1 MAPVSKL
8 RRFHPPERLVR
19 WSVLLLLSP
28 VACYGGLEAS
38 NNSSSGGGEGG
49 SDEGTEELCDP
60 DAPDAA
66 VRHGRKLSRLE
77 YRNVITDV
85 LDLPPSDE
93 FPGPLGVS
101 QSGFSTEPALNLVG
115 EITVENLMHA
125 AEEVAEALPA
135 ALGNMLPC
143 ATSDQDTACVDE
155 FLATTG
161 RRLFRRTLTEGE
173 RNMLVAVYE
182 SERADEASFGD
193 AVAVMT
199 AQMLQMPAFL
209 YTMEAPADG
218 DEPRALTGIELASRL
233 SFYMWNS
240 APDDELLD
248 RAESGDLEDAEA
260 IAEEADRM
268 FEDPRASRGFAR
280 FFREWAQIEMLT
292 LSNKDA
298 ASFPYLSAPLMSA
311 VNESFERYVTDAAR
325 SGMTLAEL
333 LTEPA
338 TYVNGDLAPLFDVDA
353 PDEWTRIE
361 LPADRYA
368 GMVTQPAFLAGLAH
382 STEASY
388 VLRGRFVR
396 KRLLCEALPPP
407 PGDAMSA
414 FAELE
419 KPAEPTARDLSDVV
433 RDQSQ
438 CQSCHDVIDP
448 VGLAF
453 EHFDAMGA
461 WRDEYLSGKSI
472 DPADAVLV
480 GEDEIEFTDHVDLM
494 RQLSEREDTLRC
506 FARQVYRYEASRLDT
521 EDDAC
526 NVAQISEAMAEADG
540 RLDEAFLAVTRT
552 EGFMYR
558 RGE

>member
-1 MAPVSKL
+1 
-8 RRFHPPERLVR
+8 
-19 WSVLLLLSP
+19 LLSTT
-28 VACYGGLEAS
+28 ACYGGLDA
-38 NNSSSGGGEGG
+38 NSSSGGGEGNGEGG

-60 DAPDAA
+60 DAPDGA

-77 YRNVITDV
+77 YRNVIEDV
-85 LDLPPSDE
+85 LDVPPSDE

-101 QSGFSTEPALNLVG
+101 QSGYSTEPALNLVG
-115 EITVENLMHA
+115 EVTVESLMHA
-125 AEEVAEALPA
+125 AEDVAEALPA
-135 ALGNMLPC
+135 GLGERLPC
-143 ATSDQDTACVDE
+143 ATSAQDTACVDE
-155 FLATTG
+155 YLATVG
-161 RRLFRRTLTEGE
+161 RRLFRRSLTEGE
-173 RNMLVAVYE
+173 RNMLVAIYE

-209 YTMEAPADG
+209 YVMEAPADD
-218 DEPRALTGIELASRL
+218 DEARPLTGIELASRL

-240 APDDELLD
+240 APDDALLD
-248 RAESGDLEDAEA
+248 RAESGDLEDPEA
-260 IAEEADRM
+260 IAEEAARM

-280 FFREWAQIEMLT
+280 FFREWVQIEMLE

-298 ASFPYLSAPLMSA
+298 ATFPYLNPPLVTA

-325 SGMTLAEL
+325 SGMTLGEL
-333 LTEPA
+333 LTDPS
-338 TYVNGDLAPLFDVDA
+338 TYVNADLAPLLDSYGMDASDDWERVDM
-353 PDEWTRIE
+353 PE
-361 LPADRYA
+361 DRFA
-368 GMVTQPAFLAGLAH
+368 GIVTQPAFLAGLAH

-396 KRLLCEALPPP
+396 KRLLCDALPPP

-414 FAELE
+414 FAELD
-419 KPAEPTARDLSDVV
+419 KPEDPTARDLSNIV
-433 RDQSQ
+433 REQAE
-438 CQSCHDVIDP
+438 CKSCHDAIDP

-453 EHFDAMGA
+453 ENFDAMGA
-461 WRDEYLSGKSI
+461 WRDEYLGGKSI
-472 DPADAVLV
+472 DPADVVVV

-494 RQLSEREDTLRC
+494 RQLSEREDVLRC

-521 EDDAC
+521 KEDAC
-526 NVAQISEAMAEADG
+526 NVAQVSEAMMEADG

>member
-1 MAPVSKL
+1 M
-8 RRFHPPERLVR
+8 R
-19 WSVLLLLSP
+19 WSLCSLLTTT
-28 VACYGGLEAS
+28 ACYGGLDA
-38 NNSSSGGGEGG
+38 NSSSGDGDDNGDGG

-60 DAPDAA
+60 DAPDGA
-66 VRHGRKLSRLE
+66 VRRGRKLSRLE
-77 YRNVITDV
+77 YRNVIEDV

-125 AEEVAEALPA
+125 AEDVAEALPA
-135 ALGNMLPC
+135 DLSQLLPC
-143 ATSDQDTACVDE
+143 ATSGQDTACVDE

-173 RNMLVAVYE
+173 RNMLVAIYE

-209 YTMEAPADG
+209 YVMEEPADE
-218 DEPRALTGIELASRL
+218 DEARALSGIELASRL

-248 RAESGDLEDAEA
+248 RAEQGDLEDPEA
-260 IAEEADRM
+260 IAEEAERM

-280 FFREWAQIEMLT
+280 FFREWVQIEMLD

-298 ASFPYLSAPLMSA
+298 ATFPYLNAPLVNA

-325 SGMTLAEL
+325 SGMTLTEL
-333 LTEPA
+333 LTDPS
-338 TYVNGDLAPLFDVDA
+338 TYVNADLAPMLDVDA
-353 PDEWTRIE
+353 GDEWERIE
-361 LPADRYA
+361 MPEDRYS
-368 GMVTQPAFLAGLAH
+368 GIVTQPAFLAGLAH

-414 FAELE
+414 FAELD
-419 KPAEPTARDLSDVV
+419 KPEDPTARDLSDIV
-433 RDQSQ
+433 RDQAE
-438 CQSCHDVIDP
+438 CKSCHDVIDP

-453 EHFDAMGA
+453 ENFDAMGA

-472 DPADAVLV
+472 DPADSVLV

-494 RQLSEREDTLRC
+494 RQLSEREEVLRC

-521 EDDAC
+521 KEDAC
-526 NVAQISEAMAEADG
+526 NVAQISEAMVEADG

>member
-1 MAPVSKL
+1 M
-8 RRFHPPERLVR
+8 
-19 WSVLLLLSP
+19 LLLLP
-28 VACYGGLEAS
+28 TACYGGLDA
-38 NNSSSGGGEGG
+38 NGSGSGDGDDGG

-60 DAPDAA
+60 DAPDGA
-66 VRHGRKLSRLE
+66 VRQGRKLSRLE

-125 AEEVAEALPA
+125 AEEVAEGLPA
-135 ALGNMLPC
+135 KLSMLLPC
-143 ATSDQDTACVDE
+143 ATSSQDPACVDE
-155 FLATTG
+155 YLATTG

-173 RNMLVAVYE
+173 RNMLVAIYE

-209 YTMEAPADG
+209 YVMEAPVDD
-218 DEPRALTGIELASRL
+218 DEARALTGIELASRL

-240 APDDELLD
+240 VPDDALLD
-248 RAESGDLEDAEA
+248 RAEEGDLEDPEA
-260 IAEEADRM
+260 IAEEAARM
-268 FEDPRASRGFAR
+268 FEDSRASRGFAR

-292 LSNKDA
+292 PTDKNA
-298 ASFPYLSAPLMSA
+298 ARFPYLSAPLVAA
-311 VNESFERYVTDAAR
+311 VNESFERYVTNAAR
-325 SGMTLAEL
+325 SGMTLTEL
-333 LTEPA
+333 LTDPA
-338 TYVNGDLAPLFDVDA
+338 TYVNADLAPLFDVDA
-353 PDEWTRIE
+353 DEDWDRIE
-361 LPADRYA
+361 LPADRYS
-368 GMVTQPAFLAGLAH
+368 GIVTQPAFLAGLAH
-382 STEASY
+382 STESSY

-414 FAELE
+414 FAELD
-419 KPAEPTARDLSDVV
+419 KPAEPTARELSDVV

-438 CQSCHDVIDP
+438 CSSCHDVIDP

-453 EHFDAMGA
+453 ENFDAMGT
-461 WRDEYLSGKSI
+461 WRDEYLSGKAI
-472 DPADAVLV
+472 DPADSVLV

-494 RQLSEREDTLRC
+494 RQLSEREETQRC
-506 FARQVYRYEASRLDT
+506 FARQVFRYEVSRLDT
-521 EDDAC
+521 KEDAC
-526 NVAQISEAMAEADG
+526 NVAQISEAMDEADG

-552 EGFMYR
+552 EAFMYR
-558 RGE
+558 RAE